1 MNQEVTIQDTHSTIK
16 MMLPKLSLTAKD
28 QLISQ
33 IEGMLND
40 FSELKVIFLE
50 IETRKLIT
58 F

>member
-40 FSELKVIFLE
+40 FSELKVTFLE
-50 IETRKLIT
+50 IDALII
-58 F
+58 FPI